1 MDVGPYVISNSE
13 FKSYQMSRRIICMHI
28 QNLYYVDMKLI
39 NISIYIFKY
48 MTQIIMNSL
57 TSLPMLLGASD
68 NVISGNDP
76 SSQML
81 TRQTKKLE

>member
-1 MDVGPYVISNSE
+1 MDVGPYVISNRE
-13 FKSYQMSRRIICMHI
+13 FKSICMHI
-28 QNLYYVDMKLI
+28 QNVYYVDMKLI

-48 MTQIIMNSL
+48 MTQIIMNSI
-57 TSLPMLLGASD
+57 TSLPMLVGASD

-81 TRQTKKLE
+81 TRQSKKKLE